1 MYKSFF
7 DNQDQGFWSSQKINN
22 NNTKVIEGLFY
33 VPTKSVNLY
42 DLISLKLQEK
52 CLIMKD
58 GNTELYADIENA
70 SIMRVEQQGICL
82 IKNSIEFNFYGKV
95 DDFFINLKKYCIQL
109 NFQQKYHLLSL
120 IGQGNFAKVFKA
132 RNKHNLVENAV
143 KVFEKTSFS
152 QMTDRLA
159 LLKEVHI
166 LRQLQHSNI
175 IELHEVFETKTQI
188 FLVFDYLTGGDL
200 TNFINN
206 NQLLEE
212 EQIKKI
218 MMELL
223 NALFY
228 MHSKGIFHRDIKPQN
243 LLLRKKGQITDLV
256 IADLG
261 LADYYRKDGKY
272 MFTRCG
278 TPGYVAPEIL
288 LDNPYDFKVDIYSL
302 GALLYVI
309 LTGKP
314 LFKGATQ
321 TETIQLN
328 INNNLD
334 FSNTQLSK
342 TCIDLLKNM
351 LNKNPLFRF
360 SILQCKSHQ
369 WFQQETQ
376 PIFIRIKHSIRSR
389 LQLNLDINS
398 DDSSPHSSKKNQK
411 LFQIKTN
418 LFSPRQ
424 NGSQTS
430 SFQKLCKQSGII
442 CKTEPSEL
450 KSTFNKL
457 KLSKQRQSLKY

>member
-7 DNQDQGFWSSQKINN
+7 DNQDQGFWSPRKVINN
-22 NNTKVIEGLFY
+22 STQIIEGLFY

-42 DLISLKLQEK
+42 DLISLKLQGK

-58 GNTELYADIENA
+58 GNTEIYADIENA
-70 SIMRVEQQGICL
+70 CVMRVEQQGICL
-82 IKNSIEFNFYGKV
+82 IKNQIEFNFYGEV
-95 DDFFINLKKYCIQL
+95 DEFYMNLKQYCIQL
-109 NFQQKYHLLSL
+109 DFQSRYHLLSV
-120 IGQGNFAKVFKA
+120 IGQGNFAKVYKA
-132 RNKHNLVENAV
+132 RNKHNLAENAV
-143 KVFEKTSFS
+143 KVFEKSLIS

-159 LLKEVHI
+159 LLKEIHI
-166 LRQLQHSNI
+166 LRQLSHSNI
-175 IELHEVFETKTQI
+175 IQLHEVFETKTQI
-188 FLVFDYLTGGDL
+188 YLVFDYLTGGDL
-200 TNFINN
+200 THYINN
-206 NQLLEE
+206 NQSIQE
-212 EQIKKI
+212 EQAKTI

-223 NALFY
+223 NALLY

-243 LLLRKKGQITDLV
+243 LLLRKKGQITDIV

-261 LADYYRKDGKY
+261 LADYYRRDGKY

-288 LDNPYDFKVDIYSL
+288 LDNPYDFKIDIYSL

-314 LFKGATQ
+314 LFKGATES
-321 TETIQLN
+321 ETIQLN
-328 INNNLD
+328 TDNNLD
-334 FSNTQLSK
+334 FSNTQLST

-376 PIFIRIKHSIRSR
+376 PIFIRIRHSMRSR
-389 LQLNLDINS
+389 PQFHLDLNS
-398 DDSSPHSSKKNQK
+398 EDSSPRSPKKNQK
-411 LFQIKTN
+411 LFKIKTN
-418 LFSPRQ
+418 LLSPKQ
-424 NGSQTS
+424 NGSSTS
-430 SFQKLCKQSGII
+430 SFERLSKQSGII
-442 CKTEPSEL
+442 CKTEPSEQ